1 MTETFIEKLLTK
13 VNTIYTCYYEEAPK
27 KKQFPYCVIP
37 SLVLSPLDS
46 GYICMVDIELYND
59 EFTNTSIEKMC
70 DDLREELDGYSYKD
84 EKIGY
89 HLGFEN
95 QFLSKSNE
103 QDLTYRKITFVSRIF
118 K

>member
-1 MTETFIEKLLTK
+1 MTEKFIEKLLTK

-27 KKQFPYCVIP
+27 KKKFPYCVIP

-59 EFTNTSIEKMC
+59 EFTKTSIEKMC

-84 EKIGY
+84 ENIGY

-95 QFLSKSNE
+95 QYLSKSNE